1 MFAKFSKKQD
11 ILYIDKHHVC
21 VDLEQIPGLA
31 YFISGS
37 ELIKVPRKKTT
48 PVQQF
53 GYGSIPINT
62 IFNGM
67 NIHLPAI
74 LMWTTGVQGFDTLP
88 FIQKSR
94 SIWLLIL
101 GVKTNWI
108 SMKFLWR
115 SFSWC
120 SRTMQLDAN
129 TNIRSLFE
137 AKLSTKRGNKSI
149 TRRYDA
155 EQMGRCGTWCGVSP
169 LCGIP
174 WQRKFTTFLVV
185 GNPLFPLELHICWLP
200 CSIFCSIH
208 VLSKEN
214 KPFNSS
220 KMIGY
225 IYIYVYTYI
234 SHFIHPI
241 DGLKHLYN
249 HGFFI
254 DGIIYIYLYVDIYIY
269 IYDVYPCISH
279 ILWIHDVYPIY
290 YGLYFI
296 LFRIHPLIYPLTY
309 PPIYWDIVDIRVMHM
324 PQTLWLFNIAMETD
338 P

>member
-1 MFAKFSKKQD
+1 MRNIISTWYIYIIYDIYFTIFLYSLLGLLRTYNASISKRSLIYSYHIYIWFVFHHISSLYIYKYLARRWCTYLTYLMFAKFSKKQN

-149 TRRYDA
+149 TA
-155 EQMGRCGTWCGVSP
+155 TIRCGTNGTMRNMMRSQPTLRYPMATEIHHFFGRWKSPVSTWTP
-169 LCGIP
+169 YL
-174 WQRKFTTFLVV
+174 LVA
-185 GNPLFPLELHICWLP
+185 L
-200 CSIFCSIH
+200 
-208 VLSKEN
+208 
-214 KPFNSS
+214 
-220 KMIGY
+220 
-225 IYIYVYTYI
+225 
-234 SHFIHPI
+234 
-241 DGLKHLYN
+241 
-249 HGFFI
+249 
-254 DGIIYIYLYVDIYIY
+254 
-269 IYDVYPCISH
+269 
-279 ILWIHDVYPIY
+279 
-290 YGLYFI
+290 
-296 LFRIHPLIYPLTY
+296 
-309 PPIYWDIVDIRVMHM
+309 
-324 PQTLWLFNIAMETD
+324 
-338 P
+338 